1 MLCVLLLFTRFL
13 SPLENWASLLLNGQL
28 LYIHKMF
35 PTCLNYRAK
44 EYLCRVKMLWENNYR
59 LTFLHDRSKM
69 CFHSNFFPYQKN
81 DPGLGIRFLILCLQD
96 CGTNV
101 AIFTLL
107 LYIGCGLF
115 LWTPLVSHNCRKI
128 VLLYAFL
135 LCRSQCGSPF
145 DVQRIYASSQPKFE
159 DSQYNLKCEKL
170 YRLLLLYLS

>member
-1 MLCVLLLFTRFL
+1 MVSYSCT
-13 SPLENWASLLLNGQL
+13 S
-28 LYIHKMF
+28 IHKMF

-44 EYLCRVKMLWENNYR
+44 PDLCRVKMLWENNYR
-59 LTFLHDRSKM
+59 LFFAWPEQNASIFHYSKK
-69 CFHSNFFPYQKN
+69 SSLRI
-81 DPGLGIRFLILCLQD
+81 GFLILKD
-96 CGTNV
+96 GGTNV
-101 AIFTLL
+101 GIFTLL

-170 YRLLLLYLS
+170 YRLFLLYLS